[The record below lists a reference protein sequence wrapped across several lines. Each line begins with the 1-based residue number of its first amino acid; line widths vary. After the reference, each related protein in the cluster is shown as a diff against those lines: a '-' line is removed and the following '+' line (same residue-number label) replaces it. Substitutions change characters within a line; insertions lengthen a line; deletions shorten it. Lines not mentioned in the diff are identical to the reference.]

1 MEWNSVV
8 WVCFFGC
15 WVLLC
20 STWKAVLFVWWVTF
34 NRSFKY
40 FLLLHLIAFWKASIY
55 YRTRLLFIVLM
66 HFFQKKLRWLSVTE
80 INWNQW
86 NCFYFESNY
95 FWIRNLSLRQDP
107 NKPRSSA
114 LSSSFSWKM
123 ARGSPFDWG
132 SLEIALQRS
141 SKSCLTRGV
150 Q

>member
-107 NKPRSSA
+107 NKP
-114 LSSSFSWKM
+114 LSLAPVHSVRLLVERWRADRLLIEDLSKLLFK
-123 ARGSPFDWG
+123 D
-132 SLEIALQRS
+132 LQR
-141 SKSCLTRGV
+141 V
-150 Q
+150 A